1 MMTWRLL
8 YHLARADFLQR
19 VRSYGF
25 LVTLGFTVYFCYIC
39 LPPHDASYVT
49 LQMGGHRGIYNSA
62 YVGTLVAMETT
73 LILSLAGFY
82 LVKNAV
88 ERDMRTGVGQILAS
102 TPLTKPLYTMGK
114 TLSNLALLAV
124 MSGVIAAAA
133 GIMQFARHED
143 TAIRIW
149 PLLAPFLFIVLPV
162 MATVASLAVLF
173 EVVPMLR
180 SGLGNVIYFFL
191 WIFACA
197 AMADLPAEG
206 GAWLRGADL
215 MAFSVAIP
223 SMRSAC
229 DLAFPGCAAA
239 TDFSMGFNFG
249 ERWHLT
255 TFQWAG
261 IHWSTAILV
270 GRLLW
275 FGVAAGFALLAGAL
289 FHRFDPSR
297 ERGGKTVAPVEETP
311 ERGAIQVRTVAPHAT
326 LSRLSSADR
335 RFRFGS
341 MVAAEL
347 RIALKGVSRWWYIV
361 ALLLIVGGLVSPP
374 VISRAFLLAAWIWP
388 ILIWSA
394 LGTREARQGT
404 SQLVFST
411 PHPLRRQLPACWLAG
426 VAIALLT
433 GLGPALRLAAAG
445 NSSGL
450 AAWLT
455 AGFFIPT
462 LALALGVWS
471 GSRKLFEVTYVL
483 LWYAGPV
490 NRISPLDYMGVAGG
504 SATVF
509 LVCTLVLAA
518 LAVAGRQR
526 QIRL

>member
-1 MMTWRLL
+1 MTTWRLL

-102 TPLTKPLYTMGK
+102 TPLTKPLYTVGK
-114 TLSNLALLAV
+114 ALSNFAVLAV

-133 GIMQFARHED
+133 GVMQIARHED
-143 TAIRIW
+143 AAIHIW

-197 AMADLPAEG
+197 AMAGLPARG
-206 GAWLRGADL
+206 GWLQGADL
-215 MAFSVAIP
+215 MAFSAAIP

-239 TDFSMGFNFG
+239 TDFSLGFNFG

-261 IHWSTAILV
+261 IQWSTAILL

-275 FGVAAGFALLAGAL
+275 FAVAAGFALLAGAL

-297 ERGGKTVAPVEETP
+297 ERGGKTVAPVEESTAR
-311 ERGAIQVRTVAPHAT
+311 EAIQVRTVAPPKN
-326 LSRLSSADR
+326 LSRLTSADR
-335 RFRFGS
+335 RFRFGA
-341 MVAAEL
+341 MVRAEL
-347 RIALKGVSRWWYIV
+347 RIALKGVSRWWYMV
-361 ALLLIVGGLVSPP
+361 ALLLAIGGLVSPP
-374 VISRAFLLAAWIWP
+374 VVSRGFLIAAWIWP

-394 LGTREARQGT
+394 LGNREARQGT
-404 SQLVFST
+404 GQLVFST

-426 VAIALLT
+426 VAIALLA
-433 GLGPALRLAAAG
+433 GLGPALRLLAAG
-445 NSSGL
+445 NGSGL

-455 AGFFIPT
+455 GALFIPT

-471 GSRKLFEVTYVL
+471 GSSKLFEVVYTL

-490 NRISPLDYMGVAGG
+490 NRIAPLDYMGVAGG
-504 SATVF
+504 SASLF
-509 LVCTLVLAA
+509 LVCTLVLAL
-518 LAVAGRQR
+518 LAVAGRKR